1 MFKSHNPIKK
11 FSLEIAHSIC
21 EDLTQPID
29 LLISSGEITS
39 EDTYPYGLIVD
50 DLNLY
55 DNILHVINS
64 YCNQLNKK
72 GILIMNILGG
82 DTLHQLVQSMM
93 QADLLKNRLVTRI
106 LPKISAEGLLS
117 LANKSSFKYKTVMSS
132 TATISYP
139 SVSAV
144 IQSLRE
150 IKLTK
155 KLSNNQPTSRKYW
168 QSVQEIF
175 SDLHKNLITIEV
187 ITLLAVK

>member
-11 FSLEIAHSIC
+11 FSLEIIHSIC
-21 EDLTQPID
+21 EDFIQPIE

-39 EDTYPYGLIVD
+39 EGTYPYGLIVD

-55 DNILHVINS
+55 DNILRVINS
-64 YCNQLNKK
+64 YFNQLNNK

-93 QADLLKNRLVTRI
+93 QADLLENRLVTRI
-106 LPKISAEGLLS
+106 LPKISPEGLLS

-132 TATISYP
+132 TTILSYP

-150 IKLTK
+150 INLTK

>member
-1 MFKSHNPIKK
+1 MFESNNPIKK
-11 FSLEIAHSIC
+11 FSLEIIQDIC
-21 EDLTQPID
+21 EDLTQPIG
-29 LLISSGEITS
+29 LFISSGEIIS
-39 EDTYPYGLIVD
+39 EGTYPYGLIVD

-55 DNILHVINS
+55 DNISNVINS
-64 YCNQLNKK
+64 YFNQLINK
-72 GILIMNILGG
+72 GVLVMNVLGG
-82 DTLHQLVQSMM
+82 ETLQQLVQSMM
-93 QADLLKNRLVTRI
+93 QADLLENRLVTRI

-132 TATISYP
+132 TTNVNYS